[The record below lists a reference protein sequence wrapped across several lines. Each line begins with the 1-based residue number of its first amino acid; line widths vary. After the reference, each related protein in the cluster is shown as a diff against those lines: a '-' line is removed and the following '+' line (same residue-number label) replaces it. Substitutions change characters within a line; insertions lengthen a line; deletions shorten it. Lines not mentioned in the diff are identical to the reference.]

1 MSRPKKCRCISCK
14 PNALS
19 FKPQGIPIAQLENV
33 LLNLDELETIRL
45 ADFEG
50 LYHERTAGQM
60 NISRA
65 TFGRILESARRKITD
80 AILNGKAIKIELVG
94 RVVLDKI

>member
-1 MSRPKKCRCISCK
+1 M
-14 PNALS
+14 S

-65 TFGRILESARRKITD
+65 TFGRILESARRKIAD

-94 RVVLDKI
+94 RVVLDKIQTISEDFNEGMLCS

>member
-1 MSRPKKCRCISCK
+1 
-14 PNALS
+14 LS

>member
-1 MSRPKKCRCISCK
+1 
-14 PNALS
+14 LS

-50 LYHERTAGQM
+50 LYHELTAGQI

>member
-1 MSRPKKCRCISCK
+1 M
-14 PNALS
+14 S

-94 RVVLDKI
+94 RVVLDKIQTISEDFNEGMLCS

>member
-1 MSRPKKCRCISCK
+1 M
-14 PNALS
+14 S

>member
-1 MSRPKKCRCISCK
+1 M
-14 PNALS
+14 S

-65 TFGRILESARRKITD
+65 TFGRILESARRKIAD

>member
-1 MSRPKKCRCISCK
+1 
-14 PNALS
+14 LS

-65 TFGRILESARRKITD
+65 TFGRILESARRKIAD

-94 RVVLDKI
+94 RVVLDKIQTISEDFNEGMLCS